1 MFKTLKQLFTKKNKD
16 IRKRVYFTLAVLT
29 LFVVGTTIEVP
40 GTQEITK
47 SLGFLELLYVM
58 GGGALSNFSIFALG
72 VTPYITASIVM
83 QLLQMDIVP
92 YFADLAKQGHAGRQK
107 INKITRY
114 LGIFFAFIQGFAMAY
129 AFLGSSVTMLQRLEV
144 AFIMTAGTAFLLW
157 LGDQVTQKGI
167 GNGVSLIIMA
177 GIVSSLP
184 GMMITAFKELVDF
197 STTNTLISGGA
208 TFLLFLI
215 ICFLVIVAV
224 IFVEGAARRISI
236 QYANKST
243 ANLGKQSYMPIKIN
257 SAGVIPVIFASSLLA
272 VFSVV
277 AQFSKSDKVVNFINN
292 YLDYTTPVGLIIY
305 VVLIIFFTY
314 FYTFVQMKPDQMAE
328 NLQKNGGY
336 VPGIR
341 PGNDTE
347 KYFVTVL
354 KRLTTVGAL
363 FLAAIAAFPI
373 ILNMCTGLPRTV
385 SIGGTSLLIVV
396 GVAIETYKQL
406 ESSLLSREYSPN
418 KRTNSKR
425 ARR

>member
-29 LFVVGTTIEVP
+29 LFVIGTTIEVP

-47 SLGFLELLYVM
+47 SLGFLELLDVM

-114 LGIFFAFIQGFAMAY
+114 VGIVFAFIQGYAMAY
-129 AFLGSSVTMLQRLEV
+129 AFLGSGVGVAQRLEV
-144 AFIMTAGTAFLLW
+144 AFIMTAGTAILLL
-157 LGDQVTQKGI
+157 LGDQVSQKGI
-167 GNGVSLIIMA
+167 GNGVSLLIMA

-184 GMMITAFKELVDF
+184 GMMITAFKQLVDF

-208 TFLLFLI
+208 TFLLFLL
-215 ICFLVIVAV
+215 ICFLVIIAV

-272 VFSVV
+272 VFSVI
-277 AQFSKSDKVVNFINN
+277 AQFSKSKGVVDFINN
-292 YLDYTTPVGLIIY
+292 YFDYTKPVGLIIY
-305 VVLIIFFTY
+305 VVLIIFFSY

-341 PGNDTE
+341 PGKDTE
-347 KYFVTVL
+347 DYFVKVL
-354 KRLTTVGAL
+354 TRLTTVGAI
-363 FLAAIAAFPI
+363 FLALIAAFPI
-373 ILNMCTGLPRTV
+373 LVNMWTGLPRSV

-396 GVAIETYKQL
+396 GVTIETYKQL
-406 ESSLLSREYSPN
+406 ESSLMSRDYSIN
-418 KRTNSKR
+418 KRTKR
-425 ARR
+425 RAVR